1 MNYSCLLKRRVVQ
14 CAYLCCLAT
23 LSTTWANVAR
33 ATISS
38 PAVKN
43 AVARRVC
50 FEGFWWGRKTFA
62 FGQTVPIVVRD
73 VGNKA
78 YVWSERLSAVPHVTV
93 WANFFSV
100 FSSGRRVMVGESS
113 GYNVDTLKKTAL
125 FKKRKALVFD
135 GPHSTLMFRVPRNC
149 VPTFE
154 RSSPRKRLMLKV
166 IESSVIQE
174 LNVFRKHGDQNM
186 PNRLRIIIANFN
198 VDDPATEV
206 LVPSARY
213 VFYVALHMASNPFSN
228 RFLRQGRFPVQPEY
242 SKQAIAE
249 LAPKIEKYGIVRV
262 IRLSQR

>member
-1 MNYSCLLKRRVVQ
+1 M
-14 CAYLCCLAT
+14 
-23 LSTTWANVAR
+23 
-33 ATISS
+33 
-38 PAVKN
+38 
-43 AVARRVC
+43 
-50 FEGFWWGRKTFA
+50 
-62 FGQTVPIVVRD
+62 
-73 VGNKA
+73 
-78 YVWSERLSAVPHVTV
+78 
-93 WANFFSV
+93 
-100 FSSGRRVMVGESS
+100 
-113 GYNVDTLKKTAL
+113 
-125 FKKRKALVFD
+125 
-135 GPHSTLMFRVPRNC
+135 
-149 VPTFE
+149 PTFE

-242 SKQAIAE
+242 GKQAIAE
-249 LAPKIEKYGIVRV
+249 FAPKIEKYGIVRV